1 MGKKALLAYF
11 TKGVPIE
18 DTVYGSDDIFDFQI
32 IAKAGGS
39 YDRVVQRV
47 DGEEVSCQR
56 VNRVYA
62 VDPLKSGHYYG
73 TLYACKGAKRN
84 KIASLPENCLID
96 NANELTLDQVNR
108 DWYVYM
114 TKKRVGDF
122 LGTTLTKRN
131 TRKVNAT
138 KKRLLALL
146 EVSE

>member
-1 MGKKALLAYF
+1 M
-11 TKGVPIE
+11 
-18 DTVYGSDDIFDFQI
+18 
-32 IAKAGGS
+32 
-39 YDRVVQRV
+39 
-47 DGEEVSCQR
+47 
-56 VNRVYA
+56 
-62 VDPLKSGHYYG
+62 
-73 TLYACKGAKRN
+73 
-84 KIASLPENCLID
+84 
-96 NANELTLDQVNR
+96 DQVNR